1 MEFPYSRLHAYQAAA
16 AFVVTV
22 DVITTA
28 LPRGRA
34 YLVDQLR
41 RAATSSIQANLAEGA
56 GEFSAPDKARFYRM
70 ALRSA
75 AECGALLD
83 QCADLKLSDEDA
95 VYEARV
101 LLDRV
106 IAMTTRLVQRFS
118 GGSG

>member
-1 MEFPYSRLHAYQAAA
+1 MYRPYSRLDAYHAAA
-16 AFVVTV
+16 SFVVTA
-22 DVITTA
+22 DAIA
-28 LPRGRA
+28 ASLPRGRA

-41 RAATSSIQANLAEGA
+41 RAATSIQANIAEGA

-83 QCADLKLSDEDA
+83 ACENLRLCDLQA
-95 VYEARV
+95 GYEAKE

-106 IAMTTRLVQRFS
+106 IAMTTRLVLRF